1 MTFRLFRAARIVAAL
16 PAVAATA
23 SLSFG
28 VLATCQPVNAQDSKI
43 YVMKLS
49 TATKNDPQEEWLR
62 RFVAAVDKD
71 SGGRIKGEIYNASQ
85 LGSVSR
91 QIEGTQF
98 GAIQCEVVPPEF
110 MVGVDERYE
119 VLAAPGLVDSQVHG
133 QRVVLDPVVP
143 NSLLKHCDVGCRC
156 CTLCGVGH

>member
-1 MTFRLFRAARIVAAL
+1 MTFRVSGTAKIVAAL
-16 PAVAATA
+16 PAVAAAA
-23 SLSFG
+23 SLSIA
-28 VLATCQPVNAQDSKI
+28 VLAASQPVNAQDGKT

-85 LGSVSR
+85 LGSIPR

-98 GAIQCEVVPPEF
+98 GAIQAWIGPPEF
-110 MVGVDERYE
+110 LVGIDER
-119 VLAAPGLVDSQVHG
+119 L
-133 QRVVLDPVVP
+133 
-143 NSLLKHCDVGCRC
+143 
-156 CTLCGVGH
+156 